1 MKDKSQT
8 IVRDFLK
15 SSCDPSFKDGILRFT
30 LVHLKML
37 PNQR

>member
-15 SSCDPSFKDGILRFT
+15 SSRDPPCKDGIRRLT
-30 LVHLKML
+30 TVHLKML